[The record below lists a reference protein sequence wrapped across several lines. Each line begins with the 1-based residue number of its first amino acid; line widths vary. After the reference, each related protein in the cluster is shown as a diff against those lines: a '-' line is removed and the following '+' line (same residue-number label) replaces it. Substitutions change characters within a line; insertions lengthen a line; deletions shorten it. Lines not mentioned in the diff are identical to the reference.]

1 MFVTLKTNF
10 WPSWAFKQQKTFSV
24 FAQPDINTRGVGR
37 IRDSYANPRRSRG
50 FCITVENSPNPSSV
64 YIRLCKH
71 RKKFSI
77 AFIKYFPKLIRQ
89 LKGILFVDF
98 LIQKEFL
105 NTRSR
110 QSSFLLTNQNAHL
123 ITHEPMKF
131 RVTKVKSNLCKSP
144 ASKRASCK

>member
-1 MFVTLKTNF
+1 MFVTLKTIF

-77 AFIKYFPKLIRQ
+77 AFIKYFSKLIRQ
-89 LKGILFVDF
+89 MKGNFVYQLLDPIRFSQYTLQTILFP
-98 LIQKEFL
+98 
-105 NTRSR
+105 
-110 QSSFLLTNQNAHL
+110 TNQSKCASDNARANK
-123 ITHEPMKF
+123 I
-131 RVTKVKSNLCKSP
+131 KVQICGNRQ
-144 ASKRASCK
+144 RAK